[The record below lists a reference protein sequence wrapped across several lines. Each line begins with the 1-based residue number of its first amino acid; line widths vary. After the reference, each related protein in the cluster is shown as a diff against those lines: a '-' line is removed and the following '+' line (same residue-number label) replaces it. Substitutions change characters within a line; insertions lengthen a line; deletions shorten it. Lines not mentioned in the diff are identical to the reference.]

1 MWYTRYT
8 TASLV
13 GYYDADWARN
23 LADGKSTFGGCFF
36 LGNNLVSWFNRK
48 QNFMSLSTAKAKYIV
63 AGSGCTLLIWMKIC
77 LKTMVSLEKS

>member
-23 LADGKSTFGGCFF
+23 LVDGKSTSGGCFF
-36 LGNNLVSWFNRK
+36 LGNNLVSWFNIK
-48 QNFMSLSTAKAKYIV
+48 QNITTAKAKYIAV
-63 AGSGCTLLIWMKIC
+63 DSGCTELIWMKNM